1 MECSQCHRI
10 NNKPFHC
17 NTCKKLLCNS
27 SCLINHISQEHK
39 NIFQRKHT
47 IKKTTHLSKQVK
59 SKFTSLFLTEGTFF
73 PNSKSRPQIQFFISP
88 VLAGN
93 GQKFVLGSGT
103 FGQVILGRNLV
114 DNKLY
119 AIKCMN
125 KSHLIKIIGSLNRI
139 YSEIDIHFRLKHDN
153 IVQLYNCKETRN
165 SFELIMEYA
174 NGGNLFYYIKSRGGL
189 DEENAFNIFIQ
200 VCNAVFFLHKNNLIH
215 RDIKPE
221 NILLFD
227 NNKVKLCDFGWCT
240 QLVNDSN
247 RTTYCG
253 TLEYMAPEVIT
264 NTNYNKSID
273 IWSLGVLLYEL
284 IHSYSPFK
292 ADTNYKQDI
301 INNIKKHKIIF
312 KENISTECKELI
324 TAMLC
329 EDDKR
334 RIHIEDIFKSDFVK
348 KYEKKYSVMKLDIN
362 RFENIINN
370 SITNNTFESS
380 DTIIFNNSDDEKSVS
395 VELSNSNKNNIIN
408 NQTITHSSIHNDSL
422 KDIDEW
428 SNSNDNSIN
437 KENFSPNRKRT
448 HFVNQPK
455 SFNTNQINFQ
465 RAKSCLVNIL
475 HPQNQMNQS
484 IISKQLLINS
494 LLTERTMNVKS
505 SPKTKGK
512 KIENI
517 FLASLKKDNVV
528 DKENT
533 KVIYK
538 KFKMKKYSKS
548 IDVSK
553 RQINDVPNGI
563 QALSDTVITNNYISK
578 ISTKPNVMISHKSL
592 FDAINIVNDSK
603 RTII

>member
-1 MECSQCHRI
+1 
-10 NNKPFHC
+10 
-17 NTCKKLLCNS
+17 
-27 SCLINHISQEHK
+27 
-39 NIFQRKHT
+39 
-47 IKKTTHLSKQVK
+47 
-59 SKFTSLFLTEGTFF
+59 
-73 PNSKSRPQIQFFISP
+73 
-88 VLAGN
+88 
-93 GQKFVLGSGT
+93 
-103 FGQVILGRNLV
+103 
-114 DNKLY
+114 
-119 AIKCMN
+119 
-125 KSHLIKIIGSLNRI
+125 
-139 YSEIDIHFRLKHDN
+139 
-153 IVQLYNCKETRN
+153 
-165 SFELIMEYA
+165 
-174 NGGNLFYYIKSRGGL
+174 
-189 DEENAFNIFIQ
+189 
-200 VCNAVFFLHKNNLIH
+200 
-215 RDIKPE
+215 
-221 NILLFD
+221 
-227 NNKVKLCDFGWCT
+227 
-240 QLVNDSN
+240 
-247 RTTYCG
+247 
-253 TLEYMAPEVIT
+253 
-264 NTNYNKSID
+264 
-273 IWSLGVLLYEL
+273 
-284 IHSYSPFK
+284 
-292 ADTNYKQDI
+292 
-301 INNIKKHKIIF
+301 
-312 KENISTECKELI
+312 
-324 TAMLC
+324 MLC

-395 VELSNSNKNNIIN
+395 VELSNSNKNNNIN

-475 HPQNQMNQS
+475 HSQNQMNQS

-494 LLTERTMNVKS
+494 LLTERTMNVKN

-517 FLASLKKDNVV
+517 FLASLKKDNVI

-563 QALSDTVITNNYISK
+563 QAYSDTVITNNYISK